1 MLPDVSEPVPA
12 SLLSLL
18 AGLAPLFTAP
28 SFRTFCGLACGFL
41 ARPGKP
47 TVCGMLEGAGLS
59 RLWPHDRAHSF
70 FSRARWKPDELGLA
84 VARLAVSLLV
94 PDGEPVAVAIDDTL
108 FRRRGKKVWAA
119 SWFHDGSA
127 QGPAKTGYGNNWVV
141 LAVIVRIPMIARPVA
156 VPVMAK
162 LVIKGSNSASRLWL
176 ARRMTGQLAGAL
188 PGRAIHVTADS
199 AYAGGEL
206 KGLPAG
212 VTWTTRLR
220 KDAALHALP
229 PQRTGKRGRPRVKGD
244 RLPSLARLAATTAF
258 TQVTVTRYGKT
269 VAVQAAVA
277 TCLWHSVF
285 GSRPVTVV
293 IVRDKSASGLDI
305 ALVTTDTTA
314 AAAQVIERYATRW
327 AIEVAIQD
335 AKQLFGAG
343 QARNRTARAVERTLP
358 FQLACQ
364 AIAVLWYATAGHDP
378 ADAENRRSAAP
389 WYTTKSQPSTADMTA
404 KLRRVII
411 AARFHVSRPGHPTRQ
426 EISALRLAWADAAA

>member
-84 VARLAVSLLV
+84 VARLALSLLV

>member
-1 MLPDVSEPVPA
+1 M
-12 SLLSLL
+12 
-18 AGLAPLFTAP
+18 
-28 SFRTFCGLACGFL
+28 
-41 ARPGKP
+41 
-47 TVCGMLEGAGLS
+47 
-59 RLWPHDRAHSF
+59 
-70 FSRARWKPDELGLA
+70 
-84 VARLAVSLLV
+84 
-94 PDGEPVAVAIDDTL
+94 
-108 FRRRGKKVWAA
+108 
-119 SWFHDGSA
+119 
-127 QGPAKTGYGNNWVV
+127 
-141 LAVIVRIPMIARPVA
+141 
-156 VPVMAK
+156 
-162 LVIKGSNSASRLWL
+162 
-176 ARRMTGQLAGAL
+176 
-188 PGRAIHVTADS
+188 
-199 AYAGGEL
+199 
-206 KGLPAG
+206 
-212 VTWTTRLR
+212 TWTTRLR

-258 TQVTVTRYGKT
+258 TQVTVTRYDKT
-269 VAVQAAVA
+269 AAVA

-305 ALVTTDTTA
+305 ALVTTDTAA

-335 AKQLFGAG
+335 AKQLFGTG

-364 AIAVLWYATAGHDP
+364 AITFLWYATAGHDP

-411 AARFHVSRPGHPTRQ
+411 AARFHVSRPDQPTRQ

>member
-47 TVCGMLEGAGLS
+47 TVCGMLEGAALS

-70 FSRARWKPDELGLA
+70 FSRARWKPDGLGLA
-84 VARLAVSLLV
+84 VARLVVSLLV

-314 AAAQVIERYATRW
+314 TAAQVIERYATRW
-327 AIEVAIQD
+327 AIEIAIQD

-411 AARFHVSRPGHPTRQ
+411 AARFHVSRPDYPTRE

>member
-1 MLPDVSEPVPA
+1 M
-12 SLLSLL
+12 
-18 AGLAPLFTAP
+18 
-28 SFRTFCGLACGFL
+28 
-41 ARPGKP
+41 
-47 TVCGMLEGAGLS
+47 
-59 RLWPHDRAHSF
+59 
-70 FSRARWKPDELGLA
+70 
-84 VARLAVSLLV
+84 
-94 PDGEPVAVAIDDTL
+94 
-108 FRRRGKKVWAA
+108 
-119 SWFHDGSA
+119 
-127 QGPAKTGYGNNWVV
+127 
-141 LAVIVRIPMIARPVA
+141 
-156 VPVMAK
+156 
-162 LVIKGSNSASRLWL
+162 
-176 ARRMTGQLAGAL
+176 
-188 PGRAIHVTADS
+188 
-199 AYAGGEL
+199 
-206 KGLPAG
+206 
-212 VTWTTRLR
+212 TWTTRLR

-269 VAVQAAVA
+269 AAVQAAVA

-293 IVRDKSASGLDI
+293 IVRDKSASGFDI
-305 ALVTTDTTA
+305 ALVTTDTAA

-335 AKQLFGAG
+335 AKQLFGTG

-364 AIAVLWYATAGHDP
+364 AITFLWYATAGHDP

-411 AARFHVSRPGHPTRQ
+411 AGRFHVSRPDQPTRQ